1 MSKLKVAIQ
10 KSGRL
15 SEKSIELLKGCGISL
30 NNGARK
36 LKIEANNFP
45 LELLFLRDD
54 DIPQYVEQGVADM
67 GILGQNELLE
77 QDKNVE
83 EILPLG
89 FAKCRM
95 SLAVPR
101 GSEYNNIQ
109 YFEGKRIT
117 TSYPNILSKYLKE
130 QGVNA
135 NIDEV
140 SGSVEI
146 APGIGLADG
155 IFDIVS
161 SGSTL
166 LMNGLLE
173 VEQVLKSEATVIMT
187 RNVTPTIRAI
197 ADQLLFRMRSVL
209 AAKNNKYILMN
220 APNESLDAISELLPG
235 MKCPTIIPLPD
246 QGWSSV
252 QSVVREDQFWEVIE
266 ELKQLGAEGILVTP
280 IEKMIL

>member
-1 MSKLKVAIQ
+1 MD
-10 KSGRL
+10 
-15 SEKSIELLKGCGISL
+15 LLKGCGISL

-36 LKIEANNFP
+36 LKVEANNFP
-45 LELLFLRDD
+45 IEVLFLRDD

-67 GILGQNELLE
+67 GILGQNELFE
-77 QDKNVE
+77 QEKNVN

-95 SLAVPR
+95 SLAIPR
-101 GSEYNNIQ
+101 GSSYTDIS

-117 TSYPNILSKYLKE
+117 TSYPVILSKFLKE

-135 NIDEV
+135 NIDTV

-166 LMNGLLE
+166 LMNGLIE
-173 VEQVLKSEATVIMT
+173 VEQILTSEATVIT
-187 RNVTPTIRAI
+187 SQTVDRGVQTL
-197 ADQLLFRMRSVL
+197 ADQLLFRMKSVL
-209 AAKNNKYILMN
+209 AARNNKYILMN
-220 APNESLDAISELLPG
+220 APNTSLDAISELLPG
-235 MKCPTIIPLPD
+235 MKCPTIIPLRD
-246 QGWSSV
+246 EGWSSV